1 MFRGGRT
8 ANSAVLTDSATEVQS
23 PSAAAARRTHAA
35 IVHAAIVH
43 VAQARRDYSAGTGL
57 PAIAACGL
65 PPTASALLARAAAG
79 RDHGAALNQATL

>member
-23 PSAAAARRTHAA
+23 PSAAAARRT
-35 IVHAAIVH
+35 HAAIVH